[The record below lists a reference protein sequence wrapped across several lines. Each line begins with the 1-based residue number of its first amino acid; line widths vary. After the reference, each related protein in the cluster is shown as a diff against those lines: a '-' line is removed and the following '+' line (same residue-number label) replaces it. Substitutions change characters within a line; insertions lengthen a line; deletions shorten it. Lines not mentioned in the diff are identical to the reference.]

1 MVMDATGETAIG
13 ADLGGTKVAVGAV
26 SGELGLLTR
35 TTRPTLGLGL
45 EELLSLLTAELRAAL
60 DANPE
65 ASAVGL
71 GIAGTLDRR
80 RGMVVNA
87 VNLPLNDVPIR
98 DVLSEQF
105 DLPVFLDND
114 ANVAALAEH
123 RLGAARDA
131 HNAVVVTVGTGI
143 GGGLILDGELFRGRS
158 GAAPELGH
166 VVIDADGPQ
175 CQGSC
180 PNRGCVE
187 AMASGTALAQEGLR
201 IAEANPRS
209 ALGRALAD
217 AETIDGRRVVAA
229 ALAGDAPAREAV
241 RLVGSRLGVALAGF
255 ANLFEPDVFVI
266 GGGIAAAGELLIEP
280 AAAEMRSRAL
290 PPQNRA
296 RVVQAELGWQAGLI
310 GAATMALEEA
320 GATTLEPV
328 HTQELNRFEADFLY

>member
-1 MVMDATGETAIG
+1 VRDASGETAIG

-26 SGELGLLTR
+26 SDELGVLTR

-45 EELLSLLTAELRAAL
+45 DELLELLTSELRAAL
-60 DANPE
+60 DANPG
-65 ASAVGL
+65 ASAIGL

-80 RGMVVNA
+80 RGVVVNA
-87 VNLPLNDVPIR
+87 VNLPLNDVPIG

-105 DLPVFLDND
+105 DLPVLLDND

-123 RLGAARDA
+123 RFGAAREA
-131 HNAVVVTVGTGI
+131 ENAVVVTVGTGI
-143 GGGLILDGELFRGRS
+143 GGGLILDGEVFRGRT

-187 AMASGTALAQEGLR
+187 AMASGTALAREGLTV
-201 IAEANPRS
+201 AESSPES
-209 ALGRALAD
+209 ELGRAIAD

-229 ALAGDAPAREAV
+229 ALAGDEPAREAV
-241 RLVGSRLGVALAGF
+241 RLVGTRLGVALAGF

-266 GGGIAAAGELLIEP
+266 GGGIAAAGELLIQP
-280 AAAEMRSRAL
+280 ARAEMRSRAL

-296 RVVQAELGWQAGLI
+296 RVAQAELGWQAGLI

-320 GATTLEPV
+320 DSPTAELPRA
-328 HTQELNRFEADFLY
+328 HELNGLVPDFLY

>member
-1 MVMDATGETAIG
+1 MPDTDGTAIG
-13 ADLGGTKVAVGAV
+13 VDLGGTKVAVAAV
-26 SGELGLLTR
+26 SGQLGLLTR

-45 EELLSLLTAELRAAL
+45 DELLNALTAELEAAL
-60 DANPE
+60 ESNPDAQ
-65 ASAVGL
+65 AIGL

-80 RGMVVNA
+80 SGVVVNA
-87 VNLPLNDVPIR
+87 VNLPLDDVPIG
-98 DVLSEQF
+98 DVVSERF

-123 RLGAARDA
+123 RLGAAREA
-131 HNAVVVTVGTGI
+131 QNAVVVTVGTGI
-143 GGGLILDGELFRGRS
+143 GGGLILDGEIFRGRS

-166 VVIDADGPQ
+166 VVIDADGPR

-187 AMASGTALAQEGLR
+187 ALASGTALAREGLEA
-201 IAEANPRS
+201 AEENPDS
-209 ALGRALAD
+209 ELGRALAD

-229 ALAGDAPAREAV
+229 ALAGDEPARAAV
-241 RLVGSRLGVALAGF
+241 RLIGARLGTALASF

-266 GGGIAAAGELLIEP
+266 GGGIAAAGDLLIEP

-296 RVVQAELGWQAGLI
+296 PVVAAELGWQAGVV
-310 GAATMALEEA
+310 GAATMALEEVGVSHA
-320 GATTLEPV
+320 RVEPIS
-328 HTQELNRFEADFLY
+328 A

>member
-1 MVMDATGETAIG
+1 MDFTGETAIG

-45 EELLSLLTAELRAAL
+45 DELLSLLTAELRAAL
-60 DANPE
+60 DATPG
-65 ASAVGL
+65 ASAIGL

-80 RGMVVNA
+80 RGVVVNA
-87 VNLPLNDVPIR
+87 VNLPLNDVPIG
-98 DVLSEQF
+98 DALSEQF

-123 RLGAARDA
+123 RFGAAREA
-131 HNAVVVTVGTGI
+131 RNAVVVTVGTGI
-143 GGGLILDGELFRGRS
+143 GGGLILDGEVFRGRS

-166 VVIDADGPQ
+166 VVIDAEGPQ
-175 CQGSC
+175 CQGTC

-187 AMASGTALAQEGLR
+187 AMASGTALAREGLR
-201 IAEANPRS
+201 VAESWPDS
-209 ALGRALAD
+209 ELGRALAE

-229 ALAGDAPAREAV
+229 ALAGDEPAREVV
-241 RLVGSRLGVALAGF
+241 RLMGTRLGVALAGF

-280 AAAEMRSRAL
+280 ATAEMRSRAL

-320 GATTLEPV
+320 GAVAAGHVRT
-328 HTQELNRFEADFLY
+328 HELNRFVTDFLS

>member
-1 MVMDATGETAIG
+1 MEAGSEVAIG
-13 ADLGGTKVAVGAV
+13 VDLGGTKVAVGAV
-26 SGELGLLTR
+26 SAELGPLTQS
-35 TTRPTLGLGL
+35 TRPTLGLGL
-45 EELLSLLTAELRAAL
+45 DELLSALTAELRATL

-65 ASAVGL
+65 ASAIGL

-80 RGMVVNA
+80 QGVVVNA
-87 VNLPLNDVPIR
+87 VNLPLDGVPIR
-98 DVLSEQF
+98 DVVSEQF

-123 RLGAARDA
+123 RLGAARGA
-131 HNAVVVTVGTGI
+131 QNAVVVTVGTGI
-143 GGGLILDGELFRGRS
+143 GGGLILDREVFRGSS

-166 VVIDADGPQ
+166 VVIDANGPH

-187 AMASGTALAQEGLR
+187 TMASGTALAREGLR
-201 IAEANPRS
+201 VAEENPDS
-209 ALGRALAD
+209 ELGHALAD
-217 AETIDGRRVVAA
+217 AETIDGRRVVSA
-229 ALAGDAPAREAV
+229 ALAGDEAARAAV
-241 RLVGSRLGVALAGF
+241 RLAGARLGVALASF

-266 GGGIAAAGELLIEP
+266 GGGIAAAGGLLIEP

-320 GATTLEPV
+320 VSQAGQAS
-328 HTQELNRFEADFLY
+328 HAGIASISG

>member
-1 MVMDATGETAIG
+1 MDSASQVAIG

-26 SGELGLLTR
+26 SGDGDLLTR
-35 TTRPTLGLGL
+35 WTRPTLGLGL
-45 EELLSLLTAELRAAL
+45 EELLSALTAELRAAL
-60 DANPE
+60 DANPG
-65 ASAVGL
+65 ASAIGL
-71 GIAGTLDRR
+71 GIAGTLDLR
-80 RGMVVNA
+80 RGVVVNA

-98 DVLSEQF
+98 DVMSEQF

-131 HNAVVVTVGTGI
+131 QNAVVVTVGTGI
-143 GGGLILDGELFRGRS
+143 GGGLILDGEIFRGRS

-166 VVIDADGPQ
+166 VVIDADGPR

-187 AMASGTALAQEGLR
+187 AMASGTALAREGVR
-201 IAEANPRS
+201 VAEENPDS
-209 ALGRALAD
+209 ELGRALAD
-217 AETIDGRRVVAA
+217 AEMIDGRRVVAA
-229 ALAGDAPAREAV
+229 ALAGDEPAREAV
-241 RLVGSRLGVALAGF
+241 RLVGTRLGVALGSF

-266 GGGIAAAGELLIEP
+266 GGGIAGAGELLIEP

-320 GATTLEPV
+320 APPTAQAPGHARIAPITT
-328 HTQELNRFEADFLY
+328 